1 MRTKVLFLTLKVFSL
16 TGGIEKVNRIAGKAL
31 HDMDS
36 FEVKIYSLHDCP
48 RDANIK
54 YFPEKIFT
62 AFGGSKIN
70 FVLRSLSEGARSGL
84 VILSH
89 INLLSVG
96 YLIKKKSPKTKII
109 LFAHGIEIWKPLP
122 GWKQNMLRQLDHI
135 LAVSRFT
142 KKVIEKNHKIKE
154 AQCTVLNNCLDP
166 FLPGDNMAGKS
177 PCLLKKYGLNNRDI
191 ILMTLTRLSIKE
203 KYKGYEKVIQ
213 AIKELLPEYPRLK
226 YLIIGKYEAFEKQ
239 RLDDI
244 INNSKLTQ
252 QVIFTGFIN
261 DEQLAEYYKLAEV
274 YVMPS
279 KKEGFGIVF
288 IEAMYYGLPVIGGNK
303 DGSVDA
309 LCDGSLG
316 LLVNPDDQQ
325 EITAAIKKVI
335 DDINAFIPDRNLL
348 LAKFSNETYRNNLKN
363 ILESLYDFKEN
374 KATY

>member
-1 MRTKVLFLTLKVFSL
+1 MRTKVLFLTLKVFSV

-31 HDMDS
+31 NDMDN
-36 FEVKIYSLHDCP
+36 FEVKIYSLHDCLS
-48 RDANIK
+48 DANNK
-54 YFPEKIFT
+54 YFPGEIFN

-70 FVLRSLSEGARSGL
+70 FVLRSLLRGARCEI

-89 INLLSVG
+89 IHLLSVG
-96 YLIKKKSPKTKII
+96 YLIKKISPKTKII
-109 LFAHGIEIWKPLP
+109 LYAHGIEIWKPLSY
-122 GWKQNMLRQLDHI
+122 WKQKMLRQFDHV
-135 LAVSRFT
+135 LAVSKFT
-142 KKVIEKNHKIKE
+142 KNVIVKKHKINK
-154 AQCTVLNNCLDP
+154 AQCIVLNNCLDP
-166 FLPGDNMAGKS
+166 FLPNGSKSGKC
-177 PCLLKKYGLNNRDI
+177 PDLLIKYGLNSKDI

-213 AIKELLPEYPRLK
+213 AIKELLLMYPGLK
-226 YLIIGKYEAFEKQ
+226 YLIIGKYEQFEKQ

-244 INNSKLTQ
+244 INKLKLTQ

-261 DEQLAEYYKLAEV
+261 DEQLAEYYKLADV

-303 DGSVDA
+303 DGSADA

-316 LLVNPDDQQ
+316 LLVNPDEQQ

-335 DDINAFIPDRNLL
+335 NDVNAFIPNRNLL
-348 LAKFSNETYRNNLKN
+348 LEKFSNETYRQNLKN
-363 ILESLYDFKEN
+363 ILEKLLN
-374 KATY
+374 